1 MSEESGKLREL
12 VLAAVDLMGRADRRG
27 TVRVLGESMQPTLRP
42 GQLLAVE
49 FAPQRLARGDM
60 LIFRQGD
67 LMLVHRLLGPA
78 RPLAG
83 RPRLRTRGDG
93 TLALDPPVDLD
104 RVIGRVVALADG
116 AKWRT
121 TRDRPARAYAW
132 CLAWHDLFWAVV
144 ASVSQRVDR
153 GLHGLRIS
161 WRSRPAVASVERWL
175 LRRAHRA
182 FFDRLHSAVPRPDV
196 LGES

>member
-1 MSEESGKLREL
+1 MSEDSGKLREL

-67 LMLVHRLLGPA
+67 LLLVHRLLGPA
-78 RPLAG
+78 RPLEG

-93 TLALDPPVDLD
+93 TLALDPPVELD
-104 RVIGRVVALADG
+104 RVIGRVVAVADG
-116 AKWRT
+116 EKWRT
-121 TRDRPARAYAW
+121 TRDRPARAYAR
-132 CLAWHDLFWAVV
+132 CLAWHDLFWAGV
-144 ASVSQRVDR
+144 ATVTQRIDR
-153 GLHGLRIS
+153 GLYKLRIP
-161 WRSRPAVASVERWL
+161 WRLRPAVASVERRL
-175 LRRAHRA
+175 IRLAHRA
-182 FFDRLHSAVPRPDV
+182 FFDRVHADVPRPEA
-196 LGES
+196 LSE